1 MIAII
6 SGITALEVVYDGFT
20 ALNYYYMPILAV
32 MSAMKFF
39 LVVAFFMHLKFDT
52 PLLTWILMFSL
63 LLACG
68 LATAMLILFS
78 TIY

>member
-1 MIAII
+1 MSAHASDRTYWLIAII
-6 SGITALEVVYDGFT
+6 LAVITALEVAYPFVTEGIT

-52 PLLTWILMFSL
+52 PLLNS
-63 LLACG
+63 
-68 LATAMLILFS
+68 
-78 TIY
+78 